1 MLLKRQLCTVSAIMG
16 SQDRIML
23 TRKSDGKWLG
33 DGFKAA
39 DLAAPARGGTLLHL
53 SLELHRPV
61 GI

>member
-1 MLLKRQLCTVSAIMG
+1 
-16 SQDRIML
+16 ML